1 MDAIKEGMLASAKAA
16 EAAARLGESLFYKT
30 FKFNSQIC
38 TSREQSERLLGLG
51 LKKETADMCYSFDS
65 VITQPFIPSDIFR
78 CIVDTDTE
86 NKNTIPAWSLHRLL
100 SILPDYIVVNSS
112 SGLNPNF
119 YLNIR
124 DGFVSYKDNRGFS
137 YGSTSG
143 NMYDAITSMISF
155 LIKEGYFPK
164 EYLEE

>member
-1 MDAIKEGMLASAKAA
+1 MLASAKAA
-16 EAAARLGESLFYKT
+16 EAAARLGESLFNKT
-30 FKFNSQIC
+30 FNFNSQIC

-51 LKKETADMCYSFDS
+51 LKKETADMVYFQHWKNAARKKHD
-65 VITQPFIPSDIFR
+65 
-78 CIVDTDTE
+78 VDVLSE
-86 NKNTIPAWSLHRLL
+86 CNFPAWSLHRLL
-100 SILPDYIVVNSS
+100 SLLPDYIVVNSS

-119 YLNIR
+119 YLSIR
-124 DGFVSYKDNRGFS
+124 DGVVSYRDNRGFS
-137 YGSTSG
+137 YGYTSG